1 MCIKHSSVMMNKC
14 LINYNVKDIK
24 SENSHNYGSLI
35 EHGPHSLIN
44 ILIFISEKYFDI
56 CIRF

>member
-24 SENSHNYGSLI
+24 SEISHNYGSLI

-44 ILIFISEKYFDI
+44 ILIFISEKIF
-56 CIRF
+56 